1 MSELPG
7 GVPPAQVPTPRDSAS
22 AIVLR
27 PSTEGGWE
35 VLLGLRSRRSR
46 FLPGHLACPG
56 GGLEA
61 KDRPKEPGAYRRC
74 VGRELMEETGID
86 LPETGWIEAGERITP
101 PLFPMRFRTR
111 FFVAPL
117 PGLEPT
123 TTELAPASGEN
134 EELRLV
140 RPEAVLREWEGGAVK
155 LPPPILPILRTLVDV
170 AGRSLD
176 EVARRLVAVN
186 LQEERAPRVEFA
198 PNVWM
203 LPVRTRTMPPASH
216 TNVWLPGGRRFVVI
230 DPGSDDEDEIVR
242 LLEVVERRR
251 SLDHSAVAVVLTHHH
266 RDHVSG
272 AALIAR
278 ALGLPVRAHA
288 ATLDA
293 LGARLDGLDR
303 AAIADGETI
312 DLDGTTL
319 AALHTPGHA
328 AGHLAFH
335 DAERGL
341 LIAGDLI
348 SGLSTI
354 LIDPDDGDMDV
365 YLDSLARAAGLG
377 CRMLLPGHGPPLP
390 GKQLGA
396 LIEHRTQRETRVL
409 GALETEPTSLAA
421 IASAAYADTPGL
433 PAFLIESQ
441 TRAHLIRLERQ
452 GRVEPLDSA
461 GTRWRSR
468 ETS

>member
-1 MSELPG
+1 M
-7 GVPPAQVPTPRDSAS
+7 
-22 AIVLR
+22 
-27 PSTEGGWE
+27 
-35 VLLGLRSRRSR
+35 RSRRSR

-61 KDRPKEPGAYRRC
+61 ADRPGEPGAYRRC

-86 LPETGWIEAGERITP
+86 LPEADWIEAGERITP

-117 PGLEPT
+117 PDRPSAT
-123 TTELAPASGEN
+123 DLAPTSGEN

-140 RPEAVLREWEGGAVK
+140 LPDAVLGEWEEGAVK
-155 LPPPILPILRTLVDV
+155 LPPPIVPILRSLVDA
-170 AGRSLD
+170 AGRPLD

-203 LPVRTRTMPPASH
+203 LPVRTATLPPASH
-216 TNVWLPGGRRFVVI
+216 TNVWLPGGRRFAII
-230 DPGSDDEDEIVR
+230 DPGSGDEDEIAR

-251 SLDHSAVAVVLTHHH
+251 ALGHRADAVVLTHHH

-272 AALIAR
+272 AAPVAR
-278 ALGLPVRAHA
+278 ALGLPVRAHT
-288 ATLDA
+288 ATFDA
-293 LGARLDGLDR
+293 LGAALDGLDR
-303 AAIADGETI
+303 IPLHDGETI

-319 AALHTPGHA
+319 AALYTPGHA

-335 DAERGL
+335 DAERDL

-365 YLDSLARAAGLG
+365 YLDSLARAAGLA

-390 GKQLGA
+390 GKQIGA
-396 LIEHRTQRETRVL
+396 LIEHRMQRESRICE
-409 GALETEPTSLAA
+409 ALETGAGSLAD

-433 PAFLIESQ
+433 PPFLIESQ
-441 TRAHLIRLERQ
+441 TRAHLIRLERR
-452 GRVEPLDSA
+452 GRVEPLDSSGA
-461 GTRWRSR
+461 RWRR
-468 ETS
+468 IRDTS

>member
-1 MSELPG
+1 VSELPG
-7 GVPPAQVPTPRDSAS
+7 GVPPAPVPTPRDSAS

-35 VLLGLRSRRSR
+35 LLLGLRSRRSR

-56 GGLEA
+56 GGLEEA
-61 KDRPKEPGAYRRC
+61 DRPDEPGAYRRC

-86 LPETGWIEAGERITP
+86 LPEAGWIEAGERITP

-117 PGLEPT
+117 PEAAST
-123 TTELAPASGEN
+123 AELAPASGEN

-140 RPEAVLREWEGGAVK
+140 RPDAVLREWEGGAVK
-155 LPPPILPILRTLVDV
+155 LPPPIVPILRTLVDT
-170 AGRSLD
+170 AGRPLD
-176 EVARRLVAVN
+176 EVARRLAATN

-203 LPVRTRTMPPASH
+203 LPVRTQTLPPASH
-216 TNVWLPGGRRFVVI
+216 TNVWMPGGRSFVIV
-230 DPGSDDEDEIVR
+230 DPGSEDEDEIAQ

-251 SLDHSAVAVVLTHHH
+251 ALGHRATAVVLTHHH

-272 AALIAR
+272 AAPVAR
-278 ALGLPVRAHA
+278 ALGLPIRAHA
-288 ATLDA
+288 ATLDT
-293 LGARLDGLDR
+293 LGASLDGLDR
-303 AAIADGETI
+303 APILDGETI

-328 AGHLAFH
+328 EGHLAFH
-335 DAERGL
+335 DKGRDL
-341 LIAGDLI
+341 LVAGDLI

-365 YLDSLARAAGLG
+365 YMDSLARAADLG

-390 GKQLGA
+390 GKKLRA
-396 LIEHRTQRETRVL
+396 LIDHRTQREKRVF
-409 GALETEPTSLAA
+409 GALATGAASLAD
-421 IASAAYADTPGL
+421 IARAAYADTPGL

-441 TRAHLIRLERQ
+441 ARAHLIRLERQ
-452 GRVEPLDSA
+452 GSVESLDSA
-461 GTRWRSR
+461 GTRWRRR